1 VDIERVNEN
10 TLKLFIT
17 YNDIEDRGYSREEI
31 WYNRAKGEQ
40 LFWDMID
47 EVNTEDYFDVEGPI
61 WIHINASE
69 VGLEIIVTR
78 AHILKDGETLDGHS
92 NFDEHKEMFAPF
104 DEVGD
109 DLLSQLTQFGDMDES
124 ELFMDTDI
132 YVYKFK
138 DIDELIPVAKRMTD
152 ELVDSSL
159 FKYENWY
166 YLVVDFGNA
175 DEELNRH
182 DRNAVIKEFLTPSNF
197 TIHRLEEY
205 GEKIMEFKCFETVR
219 KYFA

>member
-1 VDIERVNEN
+1 MDIERVNEN

-47 EVNTEDYFDVEGPI
+47 EVNTDDYFDVEGPI

-92 NFDEHKEMFAPF
+92 NYDDQKEMLGPF
-104 DEVGD
+104 DEVGEE
-109 DLLSQLTQFGDMDES
+109 LLSQLSQFSDLDDS

-138 DIDELIPVAKRMTD
+138 DIDELIPVAKRMTVD
-152 ELVDSSL
+152 AVDSSL
-159 FKYENWY
+159 FKYEDEY
-166 YLVVDFGNA
+166 YLVVDYVNA
-175 DEELNRH
+175 DEELNRQ
-182 DRNAVIKEFLTPSNF
+182 DKNALIKEFLRPSNF

-205 GEKIMEFKCFETVR
+205 AEKIIEYNCFETIR